1 MYYQLHPKAFIL
13 IQTEVWCWCKPV
25 LSVWETKKH
34 RPNMEVMNTSN
45 HVPQIERL
53 RAASRSLAKRP
64 ICAMELK
71 QFSNFLTSHSH
82 AFTISVFRSVAFI
95 RPCRCVC
102 LFVCVPVSLQA
113 EHNFISRC
121 VTQMPRGVGYKKKQ
135 DEKNTSAQC
144 PRTAKARLVDSPRPA
159 QKLRWG
165 AVEDG
170 WQKKTK
176 KKQTTFRYFSDRSLI
191 ASLARWCWLNGS
203 SLGRTMMVAM
213 IGSI

>member
-1 MYYQLHPKAFIL
+1 
-13 IQTEVWCWCKPV
+13 
-25 LSVWETKKH
+25 
-34 RPNMEVMNTSN
+34 MEVMNASN

-121 VTQMPRGVGYKKKQ
+121 VTQMPRGVGYKKAGW
-135 DEKNTSAQC
+135 KNTRTQC

-170 WQKKTK
+170 WQKKT
-176 KKQTTFRYFSDRSLI
+176 TFRYFSDRSLI
-191 ASLARWCWLNGS
+191 ASPARWCWLKGS